1 MIYSRGASKGQEMR
15 NESNFL
21 KNCVINEVSD
31 DYENFEMVLKW
42 TKRRAASRGIKASE
56 TEVAKALQRAISEGL
71 VSAYILSPFPP
82 HSRKVEYTVDQ
93 LYALW
98 YYATPIGKSA
108 AKGYPRTL
116 G

>member
-1 MIYSRGASKGQEMR
+1 MR
-15 NESNFL
+15 DESDFL
-21 KNCVINEVSD
+21 KNWVINEVSD

-42 TKRRAASRGIKASE
+42 TKRRAVSKRIKASE
-56 TEVAKALQRAISEGL
+56 TEVVKALERAISEGF
-71 VSAYILSPFPP
+71 VSAYVLSPFPP
-82 HSRKVEYTVDQ
+82 HSRKVEYTADQ

-98 YYATPIGKSA
+98 YYATPIGKRA